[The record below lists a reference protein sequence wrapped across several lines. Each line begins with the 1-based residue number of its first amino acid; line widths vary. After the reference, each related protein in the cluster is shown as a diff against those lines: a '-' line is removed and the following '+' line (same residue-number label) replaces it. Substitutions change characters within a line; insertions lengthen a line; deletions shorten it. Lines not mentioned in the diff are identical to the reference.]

1 MIDYRH
7 PNFTHFTNGRWA
19 TPPPRRGWIRVRV
32 SIMGSTT
39 DRNVG
44 ESQSFLVLIDPIIST
59 APVSTPRVDK
69 LSRSHAPAPASARA
83 RCRRSR
89 APNAPAPPD
98 TSPSA
103 AGRAPTR
110 ARTAVVRPGRA
121 GGRVWR
127 PYFTSVTHNAAP
139 TTRFASR
146 HASTLSHPPARPCPG
161 GCTAYADTGA
171 GADNGI
177 AKMSK
182 HRGISASLPCY
193 DQCRGVIAA
202 RPRTCSACSAEWSAS
217 QASPLFCVT
226 MDFRM
231 WICDLSFLGAASAYS
246 SSTCR
251 DKCSRR
257 AWRVRRAGGRPN
269 NHQLYVAPLPHC
281 S

>member
-44 ESQSFLVLIDPIIST
+44 ESQSFLVLIVPIIST

-110 ARTAVVRPGRA
+110 ARTA
-121 GGRVWR
+121 GGRTGVAALLHLR
-127 PYFTSVTHNAAP
+127 DTQRSAHNA
-139 TTRFASR
+139 
-146 HASTLSHPPARPCPG
+146 
-161 GCTAYADTGA
+161 
-171 GADNGI
+171 
-177 AKMSK
+177 
-182 HRGISASLPCY
+182 
-193 DQCRGVIAA
+193 
-202 RPRTCSACSAEWSAS
+202 
-217 QASPLFCVT
+217 FCVEA
-226 MDFRM
+226 RVN
-231 WICDLSFLGAASAYS
+231 SQ
-246 SSTCR
+246 SSTSAALPWGAHR
-251 DKCSRR
+251 IRI
-257 AWRVRRAGGRPN
+257 RVRGQIMGSPKCRNIGESQPACLAMINAG
-269 NHQLYVAPLPHC
+269 V
-281 S
+281 